1 MCLRQLGGDHLHDIS
16 NLVQVLA
23 GVIGTV
29 ATAMAVFH
37 KTNRADY
44 SALLKEKDAIIAELK
59 TEKGEF
65 KQYYYAERERRIK
78 AEEQLADLKD
88 KYDNLKSKLKK
99 AKEHQSNDD

>member
-1 MCLRQLGGDHLHDIS
+1 MHDLS

-23 GVIGTV
+23 GVIGTA

-44 SALLKEKDAIIAELK
+44 DALLKEKDAIIAELK

-65 KQYYYAERERRIK
+65 KQYYNAERERRIK
-78 AEEQLADLKD
+78 AEEQLSELKI
-88 KYDNLKSKLKK
+88 KYDNLKSKFKK
-99 AKEHQSNDD
+99 AKEHQPNDD

>member
-1 MCLRQLGGDHLHDIS
+1 MHDLS

-29 ATAMAVFH
+29 STAMAVFH

-65 KQYYYAERERRIK
+65 KQYYTAERERRIK
-78 AEEQLADLKD
+78 AEEQLSELKI

-99 AKEHQSNDD
+99 AKEHPSNDD

>member
-1 MCLRQLGGDHLHDIS
+1 MRIRQLGGDHLHDIS

-65 KQYYYAERERRIK
+65 KQYYNAERERRIK
-78 AEEQLADLKD
+78 AEEQLSELKI
-88 KYDNLKSKLKK
+88 KYDNLKSKFKK
-99 AKEHQSNDD
+99 EKEHQSNDN

>member
-1 MCLRQLGGDHLHDIS
+1 MHDIS

-44 SALLKEKDAIIAELK
+44 DALLKEKDAIIAELK
-59 TEKGEF
+59 AEKGEF
-65 KQYYYAERERRIK
+65 KQYYNAERERRIK
-78 AEEQLADLKD
+78 AEEQLSELKI
-88 KYDNLKSKLKK
+88 KYDNLKSKFKK
-99 AKEHQSNDD
+99 VKEHQPNDD

>member
-1 MCLRQLGGDHLHDIS
+1 MHDLS

-44 SALLKEKDAIIAELK
+44 KALLEEKDAIINELK
-59 TEKGEF
+59 IEKNEF
-65 KQYYYAERERRIK
+65 KKYYNAERERRIK
-78 AEEQLADLKD
+78 VEEQLSDLKI
-88 KYDNLKSKLKK
+88 KYDNLKSKFKK
-99 AKEHQSNDD
+99 EKEHKSNDD

>member
-1 MCLRQLGGDHLHDIS
+1 MHDLS

-44 SALLKEKDAIIAELK
+44 NALLKEKDAIISELK

-65 KQYYYAERERRIK
+65 KQYYNAERERRIK
-78 AEEQLADLKD
+78 AEEQLSELKI
-88 KYDNLKSKLKK
+88 KYDNLKSKFKK
-99 AKEHQSNDD
+99 EKEHQPNDD